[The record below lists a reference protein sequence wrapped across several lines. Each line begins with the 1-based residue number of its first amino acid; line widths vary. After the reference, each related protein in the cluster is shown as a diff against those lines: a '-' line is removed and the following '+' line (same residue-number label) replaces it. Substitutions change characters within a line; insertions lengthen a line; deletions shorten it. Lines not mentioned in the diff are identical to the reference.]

1 MPQASVWFL
10 RAALVHLLLG
20 FAAGGLLLAQKGFP
34 LPVPAAP
41 LLGAHRDLV
50 LVGWMAQCALGV
62 AWWILP
68 KHPREPV
75 RGPEWPARASWWLVN
90 GGVVFAAAARPAGGA
105 LAGYLAMGLG
115 TILLVGALLPRVK
128 AFGR

>member
-20 FAAGGLLLAQKGFP
+20 FAVGGLLLAQKGHPF
-34 LPVPAAP
+34 LVPAAP

-50 LVGWMAQCALGV
+50 LVGWMGQCALGV

-68 KHPREPV
+68 RYPRQPV
-75 RGPEWPARASWWLVN
+75 RGPEWPARAAWWLVN
-90 GGVVFAAAARPAGGA
+90 GGVLLAAITRPAGGA
-105 LAGYLAMGLG
+105 LAGYAGMVLG
-115 TILLVGALLPRVK
+115 AILLVGALLPRVK